1 LPDSLS
7 RLVLDLGEDFQDSDV
22 LQKKEKDLEKK
33 KKKLEDEFD
42 TLPSR
47 RRR

>member
-1 LPDSLS
+1 LLDSLS
-7 RLVLDLGEDFQDSDV
+7 RLILDLGDFQDSDV